1 MQVRECSYR
10 LVFALRGGFSVVN
23 VRFVVRR
30 LGSMS
35 DVLFFRAALGRGLGA
50 CPPCSVWTARA
61 LSFAKGASPM
71 TENPEW
77 VAIWDELIAD
87 FERRRERTVDNDDA

>member
-1 MQVRECSYR
+1 MFVS
-10 LVFALRGGFSVVN
+10 S
-23 VRFVVRR
+23 FVVRR

-35 DVLFFRAALGRGLGA
+35 DVLFFRAALGRGLEV
-50 CPPCSVWTARA
+50 PPFSSRAARA
-61 LSFAKGASPM
+61 LSFAKEASPM

-77 VAIWDELIAD
+77 VVIWDELIAD